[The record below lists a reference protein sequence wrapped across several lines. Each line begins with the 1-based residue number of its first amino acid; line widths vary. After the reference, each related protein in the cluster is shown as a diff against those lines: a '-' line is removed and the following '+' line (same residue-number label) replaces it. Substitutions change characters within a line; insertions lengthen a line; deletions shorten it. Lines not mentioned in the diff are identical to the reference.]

1 MELSLYKEYLDHT
14 IFTIKNNIKKIK
26 FSNKNKEN
34 EIAKYQNEISK
45 LDTLYEIKA
54 RFEAYIIAIT
64 YLNKKEFII
73 KDFSIYLKE
82 MIAESY
88 LSINKLNLILPDNEI
103 YLKYLEYDTRL
114 NTFTNAYEMYDLLNN
129 KTLNSN
135 KYQIR
140 TLLTESINKI
150 NSGVGF

>member
-1 MELSLYKEYLDHT
+1 
-14 IFTIKNNIKKIK
+14 
-26 FSNKNKEN
+26 
-34 EIAKYQNEISK
+34 
-45 LDTLYEIKA
+45 
-54 RFEAYIIAIT
+54 
-64 YLNKKEFII
+64 
-73 KDFSIYLKE
+73 

-150 NSGVGF
+150 NSGVGV